1 MDGKSFFKK
10 NRKFLATSLIVAG
23 VMGAPML
30 VAEMDVR
37 DLLPI
42 SIAQADQ
49 HGGDGGKGQGAG
61 GAMKGQGGSG
71 GHAGTGSQRLVD
83 SVLRG
88 KGGDLEAMADEDSDR
103 PEWAGGGGKGDT
115 GKPAGAGTNKGDLY
129 GDLYVLLR
137 DENGEP
143 EIDELGRVQFL
154 DDEGN
159 VIPYASDDP
168 QDEGFTE
175 VTDASLL
182 QEVDF
187 GRTNIVRAPDSVV
200 DHALEEAMNTIASD
214 ADGVIE
220 YDEAGR
226 IVVVQE
232 DGTELTIDSPLENLA
247 LYLDAMTNA
256 DTQWTMDDATTFL
269 AAASS
274 KTGTISVD
282 MVIYLN
288 TMLGINNPDDGYY
301 DLTGFTYDRDAVY
314 TGDVTYLTDPEGDGS
329 YVYVTESIMEAVFDG
344 STYEGSA
351 ADAFAQSA
359 DDAVQVIEFIH
370 EPIH

>member
-1 MDGKSFFKK
+1 MRGERLFKR
-10 NRKFLATSLIVAG
+10 NRKYLAAG
-23 VMGAPML
+23 MMTAVITGAPALLGSMSTFAL
-30 VAEMDVR
+30 LSVPVAH
-37 DLLPI
+37 
-42 SIAQADQ
+42 ADQ
-49 HGGDGGKGQGAG
+49 HGGNGGQGRGAG
-61 GAMKGQGGSG
+61 GAMKGQGSGG

-88 KGGDLEAMADEDSDR
+88 KGGDLEAAEDEDSDR

-115 GKPAGAGTNKGDLY
+115 GKPVGAGTNKGDLY

-137 DENGEP
+137 DDNGEP
-143 EIDELGRVQFL
+143 ELDEFGRVQFL
-154 DDEGN
+154 DAEGN
-159 VIPYASDDP
+159 VIAYASDDP
-168 QDEGFTE
+168 EDEGFTE
-175 VTDASLL
+175 VADAALL
-182 QEVDF
+182 QEVEF

-200 DHALEEAMNTIASD
+200 AHALEEAMSTIASD

-247 LYLDAMTNA
+247 LYLDAMTNTE
-256 DTQWTMDDATTFL
+256 TQWTMDDAATFL

-288 TMLGINNPDDGYY
+288 TIMGINNPEDGYY
-301 DLTGFTYDRDAVY
+301 DLTGFTYDRGAVY
-314 TGDVTYLTDPEGDGS
+314 TGDVTYLTDPENDGT
-329 YVYVTESIMEAVFDG
+329 YVYVTEPIMDAVFDG
-344 STYEGSA
+344 ETYEGSA
-351 ADAFAQSA
+351 ADGFAQAA